1 MAEHHDILWAIF
13 ADKKTSST
21 AKCAA
26 AALLLKFYNPG
37 TGRCDPSFTTLGKV
51 IGRSR
56 RSAIKSV
63 DELKAGDNPW
73 LVVESTK
80 GGSQANTNSFRFR
93 SPTGVNLDT
102 GAKDDT
108 GAGNDVTSVRSC
120 TGPVSDPAHELSI
133 ELSKNHEGGRRT
145 RAKRLPSDFGLDRE
159 TQEWA
164 ESKLGS
170 SEAVYHSMF
179 RFTNHYRQAAGSRGL
194 STDWMAKARLW
205 IDDDAAKQGPGKS
218 VVCAS
223 TAPSLTHDQWDA
235 LLASY
240 VRTGR
245 WTRHVDQCGS
255 EPPSPDCRAPRHLLI
270 KHGILK
276 EDAA

>member
-1 MAEHHDILWAIF
+1 MGLTGEDGARIRHVGRCVKSLTDGGYLLPRRR
-13 ADKKTSST
+13 KQSST
-21 AKCAA
+21 VYQL
-26 AALLLKFYNPG
+26 ALERTPLSFQEEETVNDPDSDLLSDAEPRKDVSVLSSDLEKTPAS
-37 TGRCDPSFTTLGKV
+37 PSK
-51 IGRSR
+51 
-56 RSAIKSV
+56 
-63 DELKAGDNPW
+63 D
-73 LVVESTK
+73 
-80 GGSQANTNSFRFR
+80 
-93 SPTGVNLDT
+93 TGVPIKGHQCPT
-102 GAKDDT
+102 
-108 GAGNDVTSVRSC
+108 
-120 TGPVSDPAHELSI
+120 ELLN
-133 ELSKNHEGGRRT
+133 ELLNEPEGGRRA

-205 IDDDAAKQGPGKS
+205 IDDDAAKQSSGKT
-218 VVCAS
+218 VVGAS
-223 TAPSLTHDQWDA
+223 TAPSLTHDQWDR

-240 VRTGR
+240 VKTGR

-276 EDAA
+276 ESAA